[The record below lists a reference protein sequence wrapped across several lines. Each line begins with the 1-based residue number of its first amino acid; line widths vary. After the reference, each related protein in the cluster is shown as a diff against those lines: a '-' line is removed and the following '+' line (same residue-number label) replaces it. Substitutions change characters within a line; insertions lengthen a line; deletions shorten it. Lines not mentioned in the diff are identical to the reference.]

1 MMAET
6 PFTLLQLNSMIKKS
20 VKELFPD
27 SLWIIGEVHEM
38 NENHSGH
45 CYLELVEKDENSDQI
60 VARARATIWVMTWR
74 MLKPYFETATGQELI
89 SGIKVLVNATVEFHE
104 LYGFSLNI
112 KDIDPVYTLGDMEKK
127 KAEIIRKLESEGIM
141 DMNKGLELTE
151 VPQRIAVISS
161 KTAAGLQ
168 DFLEQLR
175 SNSFGYKF
183 HIELFVA
190 VMQGKQAEVSI
201 TQVLDKIYNKPDNF
215 DAVVIIRGG
224 GAKSDMNCFNSYLVA
239 SHVAQFP
246 LPVITGIGH
255 EKDVTITDLVSH
267 TSVKTPTAAAE
278 FIIAK
283 FNSFETGLLDI
294 QFRLADISADMVS
307 SRKEELFSLGNRIYP
322 GLKARIGKEL
332 QNFVRL
338 ESSFSGSIKNYFLHL
353 GYKTKKMEEKTAFS
367 PARVLIPKKDKIS
380 YLQNNFL
387 FLTKNYLSLKTHQ
400 LHYQENITL
409 LHNPD
414 NILKKGF
421 ALVTH
426 KGKMVKSARAL
437 KKSYIIATKF
447 RDGRIESIVGN
458 IDLEE

>member
-1 MMAET
+1 MAET
-6 PFTLLQLNSMIKKS
+6 SFTLLQLNSMIKSS

-38 NENHSGH
+38 NENYSGH

-74 MLKPYFETATGQELI
+74 MLKPYFETATGQELD

-112 KDIDPVYTLGDMEKK
+112 KDIDPVYTLGDLEKK

-168 DFLEQLR
+168 DFLEQLG

-183 HIELFVA
+183 HIEFFVA
-190 VMQGKQAEVSI
+190 AVQGKQAEVSI
-201 TQVLDKIYNKPDNF
+201 TQALDKIYNKLDNF

-255 EKDVTITDLVSH
+255 ERDVTITDLVSH
-267 TSVKTPTAAAE
+267 TRVKTPTAAAE

-283 FNSFETGLLDI
+283 FSSFETGLLDI
-294 QFRLADISADMVS
+294 QFRLAEISADMVS
-307 SRKEELFSLGNRIYP
+307 SRKEELFSIGNRVYP
-322 GLKARIGKEL
+322 GLKARVGKEL
-332 QNFVRL
+332 QRFVRL
-338 ESSFSGSIKNYFLHL
+338 ESSFSVSIKNYFLHL

-367 PARVLIPKKDKIS
+367 PARALIPKKDKIS

-387 FLTKNYLSLKTHQ
+387 FLTKNYLTTKDHQ
-400 LHYQENITL
+400 LHYQEDITL
-409 LHNPD
+409 LHHPD
-414 NILKKGF
+414 SILKKGF
-421 ALVTH
+421 AIVTH
-426 KGKMVKSARAL
+426 DGKMVKSARAL
-437 KKSYIIATKF
+437 KKSDIIATKF